1 MAIIMITNKMKV
13 FSFILLFFGLL
24 ACTQQTNPKKRES
37 YIIENSIIN
46 LQDSNIVKDEGVK
59 FLKDFYLS
67 YFKINLSSLGENEES
82 NKIIYNSTTKKLYDE
97 MFNGGD
103 EYDLDAGEGYYWIIQ
118 SQDFFD
124 EWIDTLHVFQD
135 KESPNIYYVSYS
147 NSTAMG
153 PFSICIK
160 LALVKENGHYLID
173 QIFKDESLDCRL
185 IEESQLKSDLR
196 P

>member
-1 MAIIMITNKMKV
+1 M
-13 FSFILLFFGLL
+13 
-24 ACTQQTNPKKRES
+24 
-37 YIIENSIIN
+37 
-46 LQDSNIVKDEGVK
+46 QDSNIVKDEGVK
-59 FLKDFYLS
+59 FLEDFYLS

-97 MFNGGD
+97 MFSGGD

-124 EWIDTLHVFQD
+124 EWIDTLYVFQD
-135 KESPNIYYVSYS
+135 KKSPNIYYVSYS
-147 NSTAMG
+147 NSTTMG
-153 PFSICIK
+153 TFNICIK

-173 QIFKDESLDCRL
+173 QIFKDESLDCKL